1 MHNNAL
7 KPLSTTNKIFTF
19 DPTAHGERQLVSW
32 YYANKTS
39 LSLPEPKELTV
50 VTTLDPCAMCAGTL
64 LTAGFNVAVVAI
76 DVLAGINYNKSFL
89 FKDLP
94 LNLLTLTRRLYRSVF
109 GSRLLGMLNLN
120 ASGL

>member
-39 LSLPEPKELTV
+39 LSLPEPKELTEQ
-50 VTTLDPCAMCAGTL
+50 LSL
-64 LTAGFNVAVVAI
+64 LETKQ
-76 DVLAGINYNKSFL
+76 LK
-89 FKDLP
+89 
-94 LNLLTLTRRLYRSVF
+94 LLHWRYL
-109 GSRLLGMLNLN
+109 
-120 ASGL
+120 